1 MNFGKMKF
9 ALKNAVIASIVLNN
23 WEKQLGLN
31 SENGTWKNK
40 LEFDE
45 NLKVRCQQEPLMSTG
60 ASHVNRSLS
69 CQQEPLNASIYQ
81 NIFQFKIA
89 WDQSQG

>member
-31 SENGTWKNK
+31 SENGIWKNK

-45 NLKVRCQQEPLMSTG
+45 NFKVR
-60 ASHVNRSLS
+60 

-81 NIFQFKIA
+81 SIFQFKIA

>member
-1 MNFGKMKF
+1 MNFRKMKF
-9 ALKNAVIASIVLNN
+9 SLKNAVIASIVLNN

-31 SENGTWKNK
+31 SENGIWKNK

-45 NLKVRCQQEPLMSTG
+45 NFKVR
-60 ASHVNRSLS
+60 

-81 NIFQFKIA
+81 SIFQFKIA

>member
-31 SENGTWKNK
+31 SENQKSERTN
-40 LEFDE
+40 
-45 NLKVRCQQEPLMSTG
+45 
-60 ASHVNRSLS
+60 
-69 CQQEPLNASIYQ
+69 
-81 NIFQFKIA
+81 
-89 WDQSQG
+89 

>member
-9 ALKNAVIASIVLNN
+9 ALKNAVIASSVLNN

-31 SENGTWKNK
+31 SENGIWKNK

-45 NLKVRCQQEPLMSTG
+45 NFKVR
-60 ASHVNRSLS
+60 

-81 NIFQFKIA
+81 SIFQFKIA

>member
-1 MNFGKMKF
+1 MNFRKMKF
-9 ALKNAVIASIVLNN
+9 SLKNAVIASIVLNN

-31 SENGTWKNK
+31 SENGIWKNK

-45 NLKVRCQQEPLMSTG
+45 NLKVRCQQEPL
-60 ASHVNRSLS
+60 
-69 CQQEPLNASIYQ
+69 NASIYQ
-81 NIFQFKIA
+81 SIFQFKIA

>member
-1 MNFGKMKF
+1 MNFRKMKF
-9 ALKNAVIASIVLNN
+9 SLKNVVIASSVLNN

-31 SENGTWKNK
+31 SENGIWKNK

-45 NLKVRCQQEPLMSTG
+45 NFKVR
-60 ASHVNRSLS
+60 

-81 NIFQFKIA
+81 SIFQFKIA